1 MVTSMPDYQ
10 DNRQKYILCIDD
22 EKSILD
28 ALYIQLSEQFS
39 EHYEIECAE
48 SGREALELFD
58 TIYREVNVAVAMVTN
73 TNVPVTQSLQE
84 T

>member
-10 DNRQKYILCIDD
+10 DNRLKYILCIDD

-28 ALYIQLSEQFS
+28 ALYIQLAEQFS

-48 SGREALELFD
+48 SGREA
-58 TIYREVNVAVAMVTN
+58 AG
-73 TNVPVTQSLQE
+73 
-84 T
+84 